1 MPEPISR
8 GPFSGIPAPR
18 EKTSDILNENVTPLL
33 VADVDKIR
41 EAALRAVSPIKPP
54 DSNAQVRKLLWEV
67 LRTKAG
73 RGLPHYYLVYF
84 LLVEL
89 LRFPNLGKFE
99 KIAWSVPI
107 DFKGTIYLVD
117 HRKFGVG
124 VFCESPDSHED
135 EAKRI
140 VSLISRGV
148 KVADSFFRSL
158 ADEAVRQSRVNVKNN
173 SSLLFQRYEHLR
185 DKFHE
190 TRAEAT
196 ARKDEVKTD
205 IRADQVSGAS
215 NPIKLVEHKFPAF
228 KLMREAKWIGIAAI
242 DAFFAWTEHVF
253 IHLAIIQGRVT
264 TGDEVAGLIGA
275 EWQEKYKQALDIT
288 NKDSK
293 RFYDSLGTLRRQI
306 RNYMAHGAFGKQG
319 EAFSF
324 HSGAGA
330 VPVMLDEIRG
340 MRRFSLSGA
349 AEFEEQIALS
359 TIEEFIAY
367 LWSGPRRPA
376 RTYIQDADLPL
387 ILTFASDGTYKGA
400 MQSVKDMERFA
411 HGLVR
416 GFDNA
421 GNMDW

>member
-1 MPEPISR
+1 MNVSPLPVKEI
-8 GPFSGIPAPR
+8 
-18 EKTSDILNENVTPLL
+18 ENL
-33 VADVDKIR
+33 R
-41 EAALRAVSPIKPP
+41 EAALRAISPIRPP
-54 DSNAQVRKLLWEV
+54 DSTAQLGKLLREAR
-67 LRTKAG
+67 RTKAG
-73 RGLPHYYLVYF
+73 RNLPHYYLIYF

-99 KIAWSVPI
+99 KVAWSVPI

-158 ADEAVRQSRVNVKNN
+158 ADDAVRQSHVNVKNN

-185 DKFHE
+185 DKFRE
-190 TRAEAT
+190 TWAEAT

-205 IRADQVSGAS
+205 VRPDPVSGAS
-215 NPIKLVEHKFPAF
+215 NPINLIEHKFPAF
-228 KLMREAKWIGIAAI
+228 RLMREARWIGIAAV

-264 TGDEVAGLIGA
+264 TGDEVAGLIGV

-288 NKDSK
+288 DKESK
-293 RFYDSLGTLRRQI
+293 RFCDSLGTFRRQI

-324 HSGAGA
+324 HSDAGA
-330 VPVMLDEIRG
+330 VPVMLDEVRG
-340 MRRFSLSGA
+340 NIRFSLLSGEV
-349 AEFEEQIALS
+349 EFEEQSALS
-359 TIEEFIAY
+359 TIEEFIMF
-367 LWSGPRRPA
+367 LWSGPRQPA

-387 ILTFASDGTYKGA
+387 ILTFASDGTYKDA
-400 MQSVKDMERFA
+400 MRSVEDMERFA
-411 HGLVR
+411 HGLVKQ
-416 GFDNA
+416 FDNA
-421 GNMDW
+421 RNMDW

>member
-1 MPEPISR
+1 VSPLSPKE
-8 GPFSGIPAPR
+8 
-18 EKTSDILNENVTPLL
+18 NEDL
-33 VADVDKIR
+33 R
-41 EAALRAVSPIKPP
+41 EAALRAISPIRPL
-54 DSNAQVRKLLWEV
+54 DSTAQLGRLLWEAQ
-67 LRTKAG
+67 RTKAG
-73 RGLPHYYLVYF
+73 RNLPHYYLVYF

-107 DFKGTIYLVD
+107 HFEGTVYLVE

-124 VFCESPDSHED
+124 VFCESPDTHED
-135 EAKRI
+135 QAKRI

-158 ADEAVRQSRVNVKNN
+158 ADDAVRQSRVNVKNN

-185 DKFHE
+185 DNFRE
-190 TRAEAT
+190 TLAEGA
-196 ARKDEVKTD
+196 ARKGEVETHTKEE
-205 IRADQVSGAS
+205 QVPGVS
-215 NPIKLVEHKFPAF
+215 NPIKLIEHKFPAF
-228 KLMREAKWIGIAAI
+228 KLLQEARWIGIAAI

-264 TGDEVAGLIGA
+264 TGDEVVGLIGA
-275 EWQEKYKQALDIT
+275 DWQEKYKLALDIT
-288 NKDSK
+288 DKDSK
-293 RFYDSLGTLRRQI
+293 RFYDLLGTFRRQI

-349 AEFEEQIALS
+349 AEFEEETALS
-359 TIEEFIAY
+359 TIEDFIAH
-367 LWSGPRRPA
+367 LWSGPRQPA
-376 RTYIQDADLPL
+376 WTYIQDADLPL
-387 ILTFASDGTYKGA
+387 ILTFASDGTYKAA

-416 GFDNA
+416 GFDDA

>member
-1 MPEPISR
+1 M
-8 GPFSGIPAPR
+8 
-18 EKTSDILNENVTPLL
+18 SDILKTNVSPLSVKEIEKL
-33 VADVDKIR
+33 R
-41 EAALRAVSPIKPP
+41 EAALRAVSPIRPP
-54 DSNAQVRKLLWEV
+54 DSTTQLGKLLWEAR
-67 LRTKAG
+67 RTKAG
-73 RGLPHYYLVYF
+73 RNLPHYYLVYF

-158 ADEAVRQSRVNVKNN
+158 ADDAVRQSRVNVKNN

-185 DKFHE
+185 DRSRE
-190 TRAEAT
+190 TWAEAT
-196 ARKDEVKTD
+196 AREDEVKTD
-205 IRADQVSGAS
+205 LRPDPVSGAS
-215 NPIKLVEHKFPAF
+215 NPIKLIERKFPAF
-228 KLMREAKWIGIAAI
+228 KLMREARWIGIAAV

-288 NKDSK
+288 DKDSK
-293 RFYDSLGTLRRQI
+293 RFYDSLSTLRRQI

-324 HSGAGA
+324 HSDAGA
-330 VPVMLDEIRG
+330 VPVMLDEVRG
-340 MRRFSLSGA
+340 NIRFSLLSGEV
-349 AEFEEQIALS
+349 EFEEQSALS
-359 TIEEFIAY
+359 TIEEFIVF
-367 LWSGPRRPA
+367 LWSGRRQPA

-387 ILTFASDGTYKGA
+387 ILTFASDGTYKDA
-400 MQSVKDMERFA
+400 MRSVEEMERFA
-411 HGLVR
+411 RGLVKQ
-416 GFDNA
+416 FDNA